1 VTDTA
6 PQDPNL
12 LEYAHPHLYDC
23 ENRDFGPQGPFYL
36 DLARQTGGPVLE
48 LGCGTGR
55 ITVPLARA
63 GIAITGLDVVPE
75 MLAHAR
81 AKSADLP
88 VRWVEAD
95 VRRFQLATQFRLIFA
110 TTGVFQHMLARADQE
125 ALLARVREHLAPGG
139 LFALD
144 VALPR
149 LVAGGDA
156 TDEQEWFSYQ
166 DQHGRTVRVSGTN
179 RYDPVTR
186 INVETAVRRWQDE
199 RGERVHRAPL
209 ALRFFEEEELVSL
222 LRDGGFR
229 VVARYGDYDRGPFTA
244 ESTTLIAVCE
254 RNPQH
259 P

>member
-1 VTDTA
+1 
-6 PQDPNL
+6 
-12 LEYAHPHLYDC
+12 
-23 ENRDFGPQGPFYL
+23 
-36 DLARQTGGPVLE
+36 
-48 LGCGTGR
+48 
-55 ITVPLARA
+55 
-63 GIAITGLDVVPE
+63 
-75 MLAHAR
+75 
-81 AKSADLP
+81 
-88 VRWVEAD
+88 
-95 VRRFQLATQFRLIFA
+95 
-110 TTGVFQHMLARADQE
+110 
-125 ALLARVREHLAPGG
+125 
-139 LFALD
+139 
-144 VALPR
+144 
-149 LVAGGDA
+149 
-156 TDEQEWFSYQ
+156 
-166 DQHGRTVRVSGTN
+166 VRVSGTN